1 MVEFA
6 DFIHGPKEAP
16 MTDTDMPP
24 IERLQKHDE
33 GDFLRAVTEAA
44 PQTLMERDI

>member
-24 IERLQKHDE
+24 IER
-33 GDFLRAVTEAA
+33 
-44 PQTLMERDI
+44 